1 MKQLQSLFSKLGQ
14 SLNTYREFVYG
25 VMLYLVCRPEIVNAG
40 LLSKGI
46 CKPYKLLVDDELFMV
61 VAAIAA
67 VVLLV
72 AWKLAPS
79 GGALSKGIGLLAAL
93 IFALNI
99 ENILQAVT
107 GRGIAC

>member
-1 MKQLQSLFSKLGQ
+1 MNLIQSFVNKLGNRI
-14 SLNTYREFVYG
+14 NTQREIVYG
-25 VMLYLVCRPEIVNAG
+25 VMLYLLCRPEIVNAG
-40 LLSKGI
+40 LMSRGI